1 MWVAERRFRP
11 YVDPVLVARV
21 VAKLELGGAQ
31 LSLLRIARALAARGH
46 QTRLLAGN
54 ATPEGVALARAYGFE
69 VEVMGSDNDLQ
80 WACDPAFAQWLAPRL
95 RGGDLI
101 HAHMLGAW
109 WAAATVGVP
118 DVPLVASEHNSYGWN
133 QQPPWATM
141 AGVAER
147 IDRFYAH
154 GPDAR
159 AGALRIGVSGDRI
172 RRGISPVVGMD
183 AAPRPGLPLPRIM
196 FTGRLSPDKAP
207 DVLIDAVAMM
217 ASPPP
222 VLILGTGVMREQLRE
237 QVARLRL
244 QHLVTFPGWVDDPG
258 AWVVGASVQACPSRD
273 EAFSQTAV
281 LAMGLGVPVVGTNVD
296 GFPETLADG
305 RGVIVAA
312 EDPQALA
319 IALERILSRRS
330 RPDTAAARTWARQ
343 FETERVASV
352 YEQAYTELIASGSPE
367 LAA

>member
-1 MWVAERRFRP
+1 M
-11 YVDPVLVARV
+11 LVARV

-54 ATPEGVALARAYGFE
+54 ATPQGVALARAHGFQ
-69 VEVMGSDNDLQ
+69 VQVMGSREDLQ
-80 WACDPAFAQWLAPRL
+80 WTCDPAFAEWLEPRL
-95 RGGDLI
+95 LGVDLV

-109 WAAATVGVP
+109 WAAASVASGN
-118 DVPLVASEHNSYGWN
+118 VPLIASEHNSYEWN
-133 QQPPWATM
+133 QAPPWATM
-141 AGVAER
+141 AEVAQR
-147 IDRFYAH
+147 IDLFYAH
-154 GPDAR
+154 GPNAR
-159 AGALRIGVSGDRI
+159 AGALSVGIPRDLV

-183 AAPRPGLPLPRIM
+183 APPRLGLPSPRIM

-207 DVLIDAVAMM
+207 DVLIDAIARM

-222 VLILGTGVMREQLRE
+222 VLILGAGAMHDDLRA
-237 QVARLRL
+237 QVVRLGLRKV
-244 QHLVTFPGWVDDPG
+244 VTVHGWVDDPG
-258 AWVVGASVQACPSRD
+258 AWVAGASVQACPSRD

-319 IALERILSRRS
+319 IALERILSGQS
-330 RPDTAAARTWARQ
+330 PPNTTAARTWARQ
-343 FETERVASV
+343 FETERVTTV
-352 YEQAYTELIASGSPE
+352 YEQAYSELVAPGAPE